1 MYGRQA
7 RISLVTVEREVRVYS
22 LVVSDPMFR
31 RDGLEA
37 RGFISS
43 MVRHRI

>member
-31 RDGLEA
+31 WKALA
-37 RGFISS
+37 RL
-43 MVRHRI
+43 VKYHRK